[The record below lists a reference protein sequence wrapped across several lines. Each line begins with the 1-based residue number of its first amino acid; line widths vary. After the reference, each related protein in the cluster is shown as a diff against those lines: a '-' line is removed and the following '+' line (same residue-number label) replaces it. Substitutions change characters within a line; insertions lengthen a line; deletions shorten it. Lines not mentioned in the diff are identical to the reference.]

1 MIELRHVY
9 KTYDSGGVPF
19 RVSNNIS
26 LHIRPGEFAI
36 LLGESGT
43 GKSTILNII
52 SGLETVDQGQVI
64 INKKDISGYSQDQL
78 ADFRKEYLGFVFQTY
93 NLIPNLTVR
102 ENVELIAKMKTDS
115 LDVEDVLAQVGL
127 NHRLD
132 SFPNQLSG
140 GEQQRVSIARA
151 LVKKPKILLCDEP
164 TGALDNQ
171 TSHEILTMLQNLP
184 EQYETTVLMVTHNR
198 SIMEM
203 ADLIVEVSDG
213 EILKQTTIAE
223 PKRVACLNW

>member
-1 MIELRHVY
+1 MIELKEVC
-9 KTYDSGGVPF
+9 KTYNSGGVPF
-19 RVSNNIS
+19 MVSKNIT
-26 LHIRPGEFAI
+26 LHIQPREFAI

-64 INKKDISGYSQDQL
+64 IDKVDISHYSQDQL
-78 ADFRKEYLGFVFQTY
+78 ADFRKENLGFVFQTY

-102 ENVELIAKMKTDS
+102 ENVELIAKMKKNS
-115 LDVEDVLAQVGL
+115 LDVDVVLEQVGL
-127 NHRLD
+127 SHRLE

-171 TSHEILTMLQNLP
+171 TSHEILTLLQNLP
-184 EQYETTVLMVTHNR
+184 KQYDTTVLMVTHNR
-198 SIMEM
+198 AIMEM
-203 ADLIVEVSDG
+203 ANLIVEVSDG
-213 EILKQTTIAE
+213 EILKQTTIDH
-223 PKRVACLNW
+223 PKPVNCLNW

>member
-1 MIELRHVY
+1 MIELKKVCKSY
-9 KTYDSGGVPF
+9 MSGGVPF
-19 RVSNNIS
+19 MVSKNIT
-26 LHIRPGEFAI
+26 LHIQRGEFAI

-64 INKKDISGYSQDQL
+64 VNDVDISHYTQNQL
-78 ADFRKEYLGFVFQTY
+78 ADFRKENLGFVFQTY

-102 ENVELIAKMKTDS
+102 ENVELIAKMKKDS
-115 LDVEDVLAQVGL
+115 LDVEEVLEQVGL
-127 NHRLD
+127 THRLN

-184 EQYETTVLMVTHNR
+184 EQYDTTVLMVTHNR
-198 SIMEM
+198 AIMEM
-203 ADLIVEVSDG
+203 ANVIVEVSDG
-213 EILKQTTIAE
+213 EIVRQTTISQ
-223 PKRVACLNW
+223 PKQVNCLSW